1 MFVELQHCFKVK
13 LVWVLVITGC
23 MGGAPYAS
31 AAPQVV
37 AARVVSESPLRVS
50 MVQQG
55 GHGVRLNLDGEAY
68 LRIKDSDAVTLTQF
82 PLSAN
87 RSVDLELRRV
97 EVFTPDAQ
105 LVAGSLAGDAPLAR
119 PNVAILHGSVK
130 NEPGSSVYLAL
141 SPLGSNGWIDVGGER
156 FIVAHTRTP
165 NHSES
170 VVYNLTTLPAGAIN
184 SLDWTCTVEQ
194 VPVRAGAVAPRGVE
208 RFIPVGQ
215 TAQAAAARKA
225 VMAIDTDWE
234 LTANRFGGD
243 VAATNVYIA
252 TLVGAASE
260 IYQRE
265 VDTILQI
272 GYLRIW
278 EDAGDP
284 WDKENTSDQLV
295 QFRSYWNANMGG
307 VERHVVH
314 MLSGRGLGGGIAY
327 LPGLCSSGWD
337 YAVSANLNGS
347 FPYPLVDNAAQNW
360 DIMVFS
366 HELGHNFNAP
376 HTHNMTPRIDNC
388 AGGDCSVTP
397 NGTIMSYCHL
407 CPGGLSNIQLRFH
420 DRIKDERILPYITT
434 GVSCDLSVGPTDCTA
449 ASRPTAGTLGE
460 KNRYVSIVP
469 GNPGQQTALRFEVI
483 STPTGYEYLDGQTLW
498 VTEPQEMSENSGV
511 LDPGDAPGFP
521 SYWSATLTCNE
532 GAAFVTDWSTYGTV
546 HVYDETIFPGVLYGV
561 QAVDNS
567 CDFAVESNFSIPLGI
582 STSRF
587 GDLVL
592 NCQTF
597 PCGPANG
604 SVDIVSDAI
613 AVLRKFTN
621 EPGAPIKARTDLQP
635 SLLDGK
641 VGIADVL
648 QVILGFQGLPYN
660 LPDPVPCP

>member
-1 MFVELQHCFKVK
+1 MFAAVRFACKVGMGTI
-13 LVWVLVITGC
+13 WVLAVVVGL
-23 MGGAPYAS
+23 APLAS
-31 AAPQVV
+31 AAPQDVT
-37 AARVVSESPLRVS
+37 ARVVSASPLRVS
-50 MVQQG
+50 LVQQG

-68 LRIKDSDAVTLTQF
+68 RRIKDSDAVTLTQF

-87 RSVDLELRRV
+87 RRVDLQLRRV

-105 LVAGSLAGDAPLAR
+105 IVAGSPAGDAPLAR
-119 PNVAILHGSVK
+119 PDVTILHGSVQ

-184 SLDWTCTVEQ
+184 SLDWTCQVEQ
-194 VPVRAGAVAPRGVE
+194 VPAGVGAVAPRGVE
-208 RFIPVGQ
+208 RFNTVGHPV
-215 TAQAAAARKA
+215 QAAAARKA

-243 VAATNVYIA
+243 VTATNVYIA
-252 TLVGAASE
+252 TLIGAASE

-265 VDTILQI
+265 LDTILNI

-284 WDKENTSDQLV
+284 WDAADTSEQLGE
-295 QFRSYWNANMGG
+295 FRSYWNANMGHI
-307 VERHVVH
+307 ERHVVH

-327 LPGLCSSGWD
+327 LPGLCNSGWD

-376 HTHNMTPRIDNC
+376 HTHSMTPRIDNC

-397 NGTIMSYCHL
+397 NGTIMSYCHT
-407 CPGGLSNIQLRFH
+407 CPGGMSNILLRFH
-420 DRIKDERILPYITT
+420 DRIKDERMLPYLTT
-434 GVSCDLSVGPTDCTA
+434 GVSCDLSVGPADCA
-449 ASRPTAGTLGE
+449 AAVRPSAGTLGE
-460 KNRYVSIVP
+460 KNRYVSIIP

-483 STPTGYEYLDGQTLW
+483 SAPTGYEYLDGQTLW
-498 VTEPQEMSENSGV
+498 VTEPQEVSENSGV

-532 GAAFVTDWSTYGTV
+532 AAAFVTDWSTYGTV
-546 HVYDETIFPGVLYGV
+546 HVYGKTIFPGVFYGV
-561 QAVDNS
+561 RAVDGN
-567 CDFAVESNFSIPLGI
+567 CDFAVEQNFSIPLGI

-592 NCQTF
+592 NCQTS

-604 SVDIVSDAI
+604 SVDIVSDAV

-621 EPGAPIKARTDLQP
+621 APGAPIKARTDLQP
-635 SLLDGK
+635 ALIDGK
-641 VGIADVL
+641 VDIADVL
-648 QVILGFQGLPYN
+648 QVIFGFQGFPYN
-660 LPDPVPCP
+660 LSAPVPCP